1 MGPSSSGSPTPQR
14 LSSQDDEIESLKLD
28 IRLKDADS
36 RFLQEELEKKD
47 RIMMELTEG
56 LKEVAVTH
64 QQWAEDLQDAQLAY
78 EAQAEECAIL
88 RQRIAELELQVII

>member
-1 MGPSSSGSPTPQR
+1 
-14 LSSQDDEIESLKLD
+14 
-28 IRLKDADS
+28 
-36 RFLQEELEKKD
+36 
-47 RIMMELTEG
+47 MMELSEG

-88 RQRIAELELQVII
+88 RQRIVELEAQASTYIFSEIQLDSLLGSRK

>member
-1 MGPSSSGSPTPQR
+1 M
-14 LSSQDDEIESLKLD
+14 KLD

-64 QQWAEDLQDAQLAY
+64 QQWAEDLQEAQLAY
-78 EAQAEECAIL
+78 EAQLEESAIL
-88 RQRIAELELQVII
+88 RQRIAELELQVI